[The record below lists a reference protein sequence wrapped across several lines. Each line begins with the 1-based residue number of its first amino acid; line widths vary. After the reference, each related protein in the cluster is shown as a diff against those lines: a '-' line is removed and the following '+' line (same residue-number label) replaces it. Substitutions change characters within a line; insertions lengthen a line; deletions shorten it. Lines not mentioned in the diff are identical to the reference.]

1 MRDSRQLE
9 DKQIRESMALQQI
22 DTGQAHLLS
31 KQQIDMLY
39 QKYPQTTKQGAQ
51 YTLQVNHQGQ
61 G

>member
-1 MRDSRQLE
+1 
-9 DKQIRESMALQQI
+9 MALQQI
-22 DTGQAHLLS
+22 DMGQAHLLS